1 LSVIDVPGIQ
11 AKGAMVSMMTSTGQ
25 WTDKTAT
32 MPTFK
37 HLVGRLTIARL
48 AAILRAASLTICS
61 IFFTIVELF
70 VGLSVFLLQTQ
81 ELLA

>member
-1 LSVIDVPGIQ
+1 MIPVMP
-11 AKGAMVSMMTSTGQ
+11 STGQ
-25 WTDKTAT
+25 RADKTAT

-37 HLVGRLTIARL
+37 HLVGRLAIARL
-48 AAILRAASLTICS
+48 AAIFRSASLTICS

-70 VGLSVFLLQTQ
+70 VGLSVAFLQTQ